1 MNAPLNQEEFK
12 DIFMHQ
18 DSMYKL
24 VNNMAILNAVKA
36 PHYPFDY
43 DKNALVI
50 AKGINDSGYVLSF
63 YKDEFRSVKTFKTVV
78 HKWMYNS

>member
-12 DIFMHQ
+12 DAFLHQ

-24 VNNMAILNAVKA
+24 VNNMAILGAVRPA
-36 PHYPFDY
+36 LYPLVY
-43 DKNALVI
+43 DKLALTVSFTV
-50 AKGINDSGYVLSF
+50 NSNYQLVL

-78 HKWMYNS
+78 EKWM

>member
-24 VNNMAILNAVKA
+24 INNMAILGVVKPA
-36 PHYPFDY
+36 HYPLVY
-43 DKNALVI
+43 DKLALTVNPTVNGDYI
-50 AKGINDSGYVLSF
+50 LTF
-63 YKDEFRSVKTFKTVV
+63 YKDEFRSVKTFKTMVYQ
-78 HKWMYNS
+78 WIRSS